1 MVKELPVNVEPL
13 QGFAGLFDEPNKL
26 LSCTKY
32 TKRTTQSPL
41 SEIMDHKKT
50 NLEDENDDT
59 LDLSLEEGEN
69 FK

>member
-13 QGFAGLFDEPNKL
+13 QGFAGLFDEPKKL

-32 TKRTTQSPL
+32 SKRTMHSPL
-41 SEIMDHKKT
+41 SEIMDHKKS

-59 LDLSLEEGEN
+59 LDLSLADGEN